1 MSFLQEE
8 LDKCVEWVNLYLDKE
23 NPIQKVE
30 QLQDGTKLIEIVEK
44 LSGKKAPRYFPN
56 GQTIFQ
62 IQENLNILLSLVKS
76 CYGSDIM
83 FDVTE
88 LARGNI
94 QQFLSLVFFIAK
106 KSNTRIEK
114 KKKFISNKPSV
125 NSVFESKTEN
135 SLELNTKTNNNSVES
150 IQELNPSH
158 SEVKS
163 TSSDNLDNQIFQNE
177 LPVNEIQIDVVI
189 SQIFSNLN
197 KMELITKD
205 LEEKRINK
213 LEKEKLSKV
222 HEEMQ
227 IQDVPEFKKLN
238 TLLGES
244 VPIIDAN
251 QTNTPQLENQI
262 DDYNKDVLTDNNLVE
277 SETVN
282 DLIHQQKES
291 TQQLI
296 ENEKLNEET
305 ITTQKDPGVI
315 QENMKSTEEQTPIQQ
330 QEEIENKQKTEEQTP
345 IQTNEE
351 QITTQQK
358 EEENKITTEE
368 QTPIQQQEEIENKQ
382 TNEEQ
387 RWNEK
392 EYDINAIKEIQRR
405 VMGHLSRVS
414 SHSTMRLLAQ
424 RKNIVKELIDTEQIY
439 ISRLQQFLDYYL
451 KAVIEL
457 LPNDKLLKKCK
468 EDILVIL
475 GYNKRIYTNLI
486 DLQKKGYYYGQGI
499 GSVFQKLSH
508 FLKTYCSYVNSTDD
522 INEHE
527 NKLRKSNKQFES
539 TINKIRTTRKME
551 SFNSYVILPIQRIPR
566 YGLLLKELIKT
577 VPPQHDEYKELYD
590 SLQRITEVGMIV
602 NENKRKKENQQI
614 TIQLLSKFKY
624 SQGINPIELKG
635 STTFVKFGV
644 LTLCDAEPKAKSRN
658 VNVFLFND
666 NLVIAKILTTGTL
679 HKGKLIPETLEPIL
693 ESKKQLNVELVIPFE
708 RFTVVDCVD
717 IEGSP
722 AFGLVI
728 DSGETL
734 RFSCSNK
741 DIKMSWCAKLDNQI
755 SQTQEQ
761 TLVTITC
768 SNPEL
773 ISQYK
778 QNISINDKE
787 YLNQLVWQGDVG
799 DNDQYLILTGKYL
812 ALFNNVMDAYKKTS
826 PISLYLT
833 QCLSVIFEPP
843 TSFSIINY
851 CDDNKEKI
859 TFKTTSTAAA
869 LLWVFYIRQSF
880 IKQHSF
886 YKTCLEIFKE
896 EKFTLQLNSC
906 DIVYGLIQNKYNKKC
921 ADCGTT
927 PIHCVDMDFG
937 CFLCLKCGMIHKN
950 FLKKLGICK
959 IEDIQK
965 HSVDDIQHLI
975 SLGNAFGNI
984 ERIGS
989 CEDCSEEKTNVG
1001 DKNQYLLKKYNIE
1014 GFAHKGFV
1022 TDSQRKSRVLK
1033 LDETTEKKE
1042 IESDSQKSSGTN
1054 LERTDLS
1061 ENDRKSQKKKSGE
1074 KKEKKANLSDKKRK
1088 RSIF

>member
-8 LDKCVEWVNLYLDKE
+8 LDRCVEWVNLYLDKE

-114 KKKFISNKPSV
+114 KKKPISNKPSV
-125 NSVFESKTEN
+125 SSVFESQTQK

-150 IQELNPSH
+150 IQEPNPSH
-158 SEVKS
+158 CEVTS
-163 TSSDNLDNQIFQNE
+163 TSSDNLDNQIPPIE

-189 SQIFSNLN
+189 SQMFCNLN

-205 LEEKRINK
+205 LGEKRINK
-213 LEKEKLSKV
+213 REKEKLSKV

-227 IQDVPEFKKLN
+227 VQDVPEFNKLN
-238 TLLGES
+238 TLLDER
-244 VPIIDAN
+244 VTIMDNN
-251 QTNTPQLENQI
+251 QTNTPQFESQI
-262 DDYNKDVLTDNNLVE
+262 DDYNKDVHTDNDFVE
-277 SETVN
+277 NETVN
-282 DLIHQQKES
+282 DSIHQQKES

-296 ENEKLNEET
+296 ENENPNEET

-315 QENMKSTEEQTPIQQ
+315 QENMKLTEEQTPAQQ
-330 QEEIENKQKTEEQTP
+330 QEEEI
-345 IQTNEE
+345 
-351 QITTQQK
+351 QITS
-358 EEENKITTEE
+358 
-368 QTPIQQQEEIENKQ
+368 
-382 TNEEQ
+382 EEQ
-387 RWNEK
+387 RWNKK

-405 VMGHLSRVS
+405 VIGHLSRVS

-424 RKNIVKELIDTEQIY
+424 RKNIVKELIDTEEIY

-451 KAVIEL
+451 KEVIEL
-457 LPNDKLLKKCK
+457 LPNDKLLKKCS
-468 EDILVIL
+468 EDIKVIL
-475 GYNKRIYTNLI
+475 GYNKIIYNNLI

-499 GSVFQKLSH
+499 GSVFQKLSD

-527 NKLRKSNKQFES
+527 NKLRKTNKQFES
-539 TINKIRTTRKME
+539 TINKTRTTHKME

-590 SLQRITEVGMIV
+590 SLQRITEVGIIV

-614 TIQLLSKFKY
+614 TIQLLNKFKY
-624 SQGINPIELKG
+624 SQGVNPIELKG

-644 LTLCDAEPKAKSRN
+644 LTLYDAEPKAKSRN

-679 HKGKLIPETLEPIL
+679 HKGELIPETLEPIL
-693 ESKKQLNVELVIPFE
+693 ESKKQLSVELVIPFE
-708 RFTVVDCVD
+708 RFTVVDWVD
-717 IEGSP
+717 IEGLP

-741 DIKMSWCAKLDNQI
+741 DIKMSWCAKLDSQI

-886 YKTCLEIFKE
+886 DKTSPEIFKE
-896 EKFTLQLNSC
+896 EKRTLQLNSC

-927 PIHCVDMDFG
+927 PVHCVDMDFG

-965 HSVDDIQHLI
+965 HSMNDIQHLI

-1014 GFAHKGFV
+1014 GYTHKGFV

-1042 IESDSQKSSGTN
+1042 IELDSQKSSGIN
-1054 LERTDLS
+1054 LEQTDS
-1061 ENDRKSQKKKSGE
+1061 SKNDRKSQKKKSGE